1 MARKTPE
8 ETARTREAILDAA
21 LRVFAERGFS
31 AAQLE
36 DIAARASV
44 TRGAVYH
51 HFTGKEDL
59 LGAVLSTRWTTA
71 MAPVLAPLERAGDAD
86 AVHAFVTGFLRAVD
100 SDAAVRALMKISLS
114 GDLPAPASTSGLAEK
129 RGVWE
134 HWIALIARCL
144 APARGGR
151 VTSRDRAE
159 IVVVYLIGHAVW
171 STLVGPSAA
180 HDWSGRAS
188 ALLGGLVPPASQP
201 RSRPHRGAVSPRSP
215 RVRKPHPRKPAPR
228 SR

>member
-8 ETARTREAILDAA
+8 DAARTRDAIIDAA
-21 LRVFAERGFS
+21 LRVFAERGFA

-59 LGAVLSTRWTTA
+59 LGTVLSTRWATA
-71 MAPVLAPLERAGDAD
+71 MAPVLAPLERAGGAG
-86 AVHAFVTGFLRAVD
+86 AVHAFVTGYLRAVD
-100 SDAAVRALMKISLS
+100 SDPAVRALMKISLS
-114 GDLPAPASTSGLAEK
+114 AELPAAVSTSGLAEK

-134 HWIALIARCL
+134 HWIALIERQL

-151 VTSRDRAE
+151 VAARDRAE
-159 IVVVYLIGHAVW
+159 ILVVYLIGYSVW
-171 STLVGPSAA
+171 SALVGPSAA
-180 HDWSGRAS
+180 HDWSSRAS
-188 ALLGGLVPPASQP
+188 LLLAGLVPPAGQP
-201 RSRPHRGAVSPRSP
+201 RGPDLRGAASP
-215 RVRKPHPRKPAPR
+215 RVREAHRRKPAR
-228 SR
+228 RRR

>member
-8 ETARTREAILDAA
+8 ETARTRDAIIDAA

-71 MAPVLAPLERAGDAD
+71 MAPVLAPLECAGGAE
-86 AVHAFVTGFLRAVD
+86 AMHAFVTGFLRAVD
-100 SDAAVRALMKISLS
+100 SDPVVRALMKISLS
-114 GDLPAPASTSGLAEK
+114 GDLPAPVSTSGLAEK

-134 HWIALIARCL
+134 HWIALIERHL
-144 APARGGR
+144 APARGAR
-151 VTSRDRAE
+151 VALRDRAE
-159 IVVVYLIGHAVW
+159 ILLVYLIGYSVW
-171 STLVGPSAA
+171 SALVGPSTAR
-180 HDWSGRAS
+180 DWSGRAS
-188 ALLGGLVPPASQP
+188 ALLAGLVSPAGQP
-201 RSRPHRGAVSPRSP
+201 RSRHHRGAVSPLSP
-215 RVRKPHPRKPAPR
+215 RVRKAHRRKPG
-228 SR
+228 